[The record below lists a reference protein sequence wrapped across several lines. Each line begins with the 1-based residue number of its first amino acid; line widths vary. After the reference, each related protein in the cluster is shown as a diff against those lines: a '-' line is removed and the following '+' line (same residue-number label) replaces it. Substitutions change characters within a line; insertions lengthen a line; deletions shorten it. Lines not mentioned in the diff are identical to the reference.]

1 MKLADTVVAWLLI
14 VLGTSYC
21 AFTPRPLTLNAL
33 WFFGNGMFLITVG
46 FLNLVR
52 IKHATVA
59 PAVRWLSLCV
69 NIAVLGFSAWITVFS
84 DRPFGPPAFCAMLT
98 ALATIFA
105 VLPQA
110 EPEAKASA
118 QGAA

>member
-1 MKLADTVVAWLLI
+1 MKLVDEVIGWLLI

-46 FLNLVR
+46 FVNLAR
-52 IKHATVA
+52 IKYAGAA
-59 PAVRWLSLCV
+59 PGIRWLAFGINV
-69 NIAVLGFSAWITVFS
+69 AVLAFSVVITIFS
-84 DRPFGPPAFCAMLT
+84 HRPFGPPAFCAVLTGLAMLF
-98 ALATIFA
+98 AL
-105 VLPQA
+105 LPQA
-110 EPEAKASA
+110 APKASA

>member
-1 MKLADTVVAWLLI
+1 MKLADQVVASLLI

-33 WFFGNGMFLITVG
+33 WFFGNGMFLITLG

-52 IKHATVA
+52 IRHAATA
-59 PAVRWLSLCV
+59 PAIRWLACGV
-69 NIAVLGFSAWITVFS
+69 DVAVLAFSVVVTVFS
-84 DRPFGPPAFCAMLT
+84 ARPFGPPAACAVLA
-98 ALATIFA
+98 ALAALFA
-105 VLPQA
+105 LVPNA
-110 EPEAKASA
+110 APKASA